1 MRQDTIC
8 DFVLD
13 TDSMLAWYSSDI
25 KVYYMLYWDKDDGEN
40 CRASP
45 NAEFKEY
52 KKNTPF
58 IMGQKDQRGSTDGA
72 LCLVKYMVDND
83 NTYSDL
89 RIQIFKM
96 SDGDDAGNKQLM
108 FTTMLAFISMVVWFV

>member
-1 MRQDTIC
+1 MKTSTYLIVFFTIIARVSAVDCFFGNHLDFAYNLPDQSGNYTSSKEYWMRQDTIC

-58 IMGQKDQRGSTDGA
+58 IMG
-72 LCLVKYMVDND
+72 
-83 NTYSDL
+83 
-89 RIQIFKM
+89 
-96 SDGDDAGNKQLM
+96 
-108 FTTMLAFISMVVWFV
+108 